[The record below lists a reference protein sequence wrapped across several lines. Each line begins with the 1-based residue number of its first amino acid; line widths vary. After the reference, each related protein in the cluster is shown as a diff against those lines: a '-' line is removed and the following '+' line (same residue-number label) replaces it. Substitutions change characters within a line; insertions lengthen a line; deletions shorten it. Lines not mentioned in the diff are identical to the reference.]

1 MALWQS
7 VKGKLFNEAKPLWKG
22 IKRFLCTMKT
32 VITFF
37 VFVQI
42 SISAFSQQT
51 EPPYKRF
58 PTVPPLKLLLT
69 DSSTIFTD
77 KQLKK
82 NTPLFFMLFSP
93 DCEHC
98 QKETEELIDKIDSF
112 KNIEIVMATFMPVEK
127 MIEFYKNYKLDRFP
141 NITVGYDI
149 QHILA
154 TYYRISYTPFLAF
167 YDKKGNLIEGVQGAL
182 PLTKVL
188 EYFKE

>member
-1 MALWQS
+1 
-7 VKGKLFNEAKPLWKG
+7 
-22 IKRFLCTMKT
+22 MKT
-32 VITFF
+32 RLIYLIFCF
-37 VFVQI
+37 I
-42 SISAFSQQT
+42 SLSALAQT
-51 EPPYKRF
+51 QPDPPYKRF

-82 NTPLFFMLFSP
+82 NTPLFFILFSP

-98 QKETEELIDKIDSF
+98 KKETEELIDKIDSF
-112 KNIEIVMATFMPVEK
+112 KNIQIVMATFMPFDK
-127 MIEFYKNYKLDRFP
+127 MKEFYNNYQLNRFS

-149 QHILA
+149 QHMLP

-167 YDKKGNLIEGVQGAL
+167 YDKKGNLIEGVQGGL

>member
-1 MALWQS
+1 
-7 VKGKLFNEAKPLWKG
+7 
-22 IKRFLCTMKT
+22 MKT
-32 VITFF
+32 VITLF

-42 SISAFSQQT
+42 SMLGFTQQT

-58 PTVPPLKLLLT
+58 PTAPPLKLLLT

-77 KQLKK
+77 KELKK
-82 NTPLFFMLFSP
+82 NTPLFFILFSP

-112 KNIEIVMATFMPVEK
+112 KHIQIVMATFMPVEK
-127 MIEFYKNYKLDRFP
+127 MKTFYENYKLNRFP
-141 NITVGYDI
+141 NITVGYDM

-154 TYYRISYTPFLAF
+154 TYYRITYTPFLAF

-188 EYFKE
+188 EYFREKE